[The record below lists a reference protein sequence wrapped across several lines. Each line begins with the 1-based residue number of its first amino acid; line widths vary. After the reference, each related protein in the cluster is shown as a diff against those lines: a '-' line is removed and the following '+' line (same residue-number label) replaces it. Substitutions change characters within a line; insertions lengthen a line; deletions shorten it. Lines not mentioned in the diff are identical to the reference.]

1 MCDAEKNT
9 KLLGL
14 LGLCMR
20 ARGLVCG
27 TQMICDTLKES
38 KPVFMVLMAKDVSEN
53 TGKRICDR
61 CRYYG
66 VRLENTDVTVNE
78 LAHALGKSGELAAVA
93 VTDKNF
99 ASGLEKL
106 LT

>member
-1 MCDAEKNT
+1 MCNAENST
-9 KLLGL
+9 RLLGL
-14 LGLCMR
+14 LGLCKK
-20 ARGLVCG
+20 AGGLVCG
-27 TQMICDTLKES
+27 TQMICDTLKEN
-38 KPVFMVLMAKDVSEN
+38 KPVCMVLMAKDVSEN
-53 TGKRICDR
+53 TGKRLSDR

-66 VRLENTDVTVNE
+66 VRLEHMNVTVGE

-106 LT
+106 L

>member
-1 MCDAEKNT
+1 M
-9 KLLGL
+9 
-14 LGLCMR
+14 
-20 ARGLVCG
+20 CG
-27 TQMICDTLKES
+27 TQMICDTLKEN
-38 KPVFMVLMAKDVSEN
+38 KPVCMVLMAKDVSEN
-53 TGKRICDR
+53 TGKRLSDR

-66 VRLENTDVTVNE
+66 VRLEHMNVTVGE

-106 LT
+106 L